1 MDVAELAVRESVRDL
16 VARYNAYGDTG
27 RLDEVAGL
35 FIDDGV
41 LVVGDHDGRR
51 EFRGRAAIADFLRTV
66 KDHWAAEATAD
77 SAPSYARHFVSTHV
91 IDILD
96 DRRARGRAYVAL
108 VKAAGL
114 VSWGRYVDEYVAD
127 DGVWRFA
134 SRRALADTASGAA
147 GALGRGR
154 TELPDIVQELLGAVA
169 ARDSVRAAGCFADD
183 AAYWTCVPRPP
194 YRGRAAIEE
203 MFARLNQLASKMEWR
218 VTAFTVDDVGTVWLE
233 HIDHFTIDGRECAME
248 CVGVIRFDQAT
259 GLIGIMRDYCDMDTW
274 LSQLPG

>member
-108 VKAAGL
+108 VKAAGR

-134 SRRALADTASGAA
+134 SRRALADTASAAA
-147 GALGRGR
+147 GAVARSCPTSCRSCWGR
-154 TELPDIVQELLGAVA
+154 
-169 ARDSVRAAGCFADD
+169 
-183 AAYWTCVPRPP
+183 W
-194 YRGRAAIEE
+194 
-203 MFARLNQLASKMEWR
+203 RLA
-218 VTAFTVDDVGTVWLE
+218 
-233 HIDHFTIDGRECAME
+233 
-248 CVGVIRFDQAT
+248 IRFGRPAVSPTTRRT
-259 GLIGIMRDYCDMDTW
+259 GPVFPGRRIEGAPPSRRCSLGSTSWHRRW
-274 LSQLPG
+274 SGGSRRSLSMTSALSGSSTSTTSRSTAASARWSASGSSGSTTQPG